1 MLLNVTNFR
10 VYTLSKL
17 KNYEINKTSVSCTLS
32 HISMKETEALVLKM
46 IV

>member
-17 KNYEINKTSVSCTLS
+17 KNYKINKTSVTCILS
-32 HISMKETEALVLKM
+32 HNSMKEMEALVLKM